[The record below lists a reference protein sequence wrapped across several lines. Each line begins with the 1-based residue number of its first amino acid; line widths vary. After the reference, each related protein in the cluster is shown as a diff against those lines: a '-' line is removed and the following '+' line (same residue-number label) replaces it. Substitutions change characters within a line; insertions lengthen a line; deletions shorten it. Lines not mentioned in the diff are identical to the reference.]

1 MNIANW
7 ISRAALAR
15 PEYPAVGH
23 GHKITQNYNE
33 LGRAVAAIAGGLKS
47 QYNLK
52 PNDRVGIIS
61 TNTPHYIEAI
71 FAIWHAGLIAVP
83 INAKL
88 HKNELNYIL
97 NDADISLCF
106 VSPQIFQ
113 ANEQRKIPFIA
124 FQSDEYGALLN
135 TSPISIH
142 PSKPDDTAW
151 IFYTSGTTGKPKGAM
166 LSHRNLTTMS
176 LNYFSDFDKIEP
188 GDTIIHPAPL
198 SHGAGLWMLPH
209 ICAMACNIIPQSGG
223 FDCDEI
229 FELLNHWPNVSL
241 FAAPTMVRRLTL
253 HKTTASTKNLKLII
267 YGGAPM
273 YVTDCMAALDRF
285 GPKLAQLYGQGESP
299 MTITHLPKQMLA
311 DINHPDWEQRLGT
324 VGICDSCVS
333 VKVVDETGLEVPTGQ
348 TGEIIVAGDTVM
360 TGYWNN
366 PKATQQS
373 LRNGWLFT
381 GDIGHFDEKGFLTL
395 TDRAKDLII
404 SGGSNIY
411 PREIEEVLLTAT
423 GVDEVSVISRADED
437 WGEIVVAYIVGNASE
452 SQLDAHCLKHIAR
465 FKRPKIYRFI
475 KALPKNNYGK
485 ILKTELRIIEN
496 NTPAT

>member
-7 ISRAALAR
+7 IIRAALSR
-15 PEYPAVGH
+15 PTYPAVGH
-23 GHKITQNYNE
+23 GHKVVQNYHQ
-33 LGRAVAAIAGGLKS
+33 LGQSVCAIAGGLLGQK
-47 QYNLK
+47 NLN
-52 PNDRVGIIS
+52 PGDRVGIIS
-61 TNTPHYIEAI
+61 ANTPQYIETI

-88 HKNELNYIL
+88 HQSELDYIL
-97 NDADISLCF
+97 NDADVSLCF
-106 VSPQIFQ
+106 VSPEILAKNSQT
-113 ANEQRKIPFIA
+113 KIPFIA
-124 FQSDEYGALLN
+124 FESDEYRALLN
-135 TSPISIH
+135 NSPTSIY
-142 PSKPDDTAW
+142 PSNPTDTAW
-151 IFYTSGTTGKPKGAM
+151 LFYTSGTTGKPKGAM
-166 LSHRNLTTMS
+166 LSHRNLMAMS

-209 ICAMACNIIPQSGG
+209 VCATACNVIPQTGG

-229 FELLNHWPNVSL
+229 FDLLNHWPNVSL

-253 HKTTASTKNLKLII
+253 HKTKASTENLKLII

-273 YVTDCMAALDRF
+273 YVTDCIAALDRF

-311 DINHPDWEQRLGT
+311 DKTNPDWKHRLGT

-333 VKVVDETGLEVPTGQ
+333 VKIVDDNDQEVPTDQ
-348 TGEIIVAGDTVM
+348 TGEIIVSGDTVM

-366 PKATQQS
+366 PKATKQS
-373 LRNGWLFT
+373 LKNGWLYT
-381 GDIGHFDEKGFLTL
+381 GDIGHFDNNGFLTL

-423 GVDEVSVISRADED
+423 GVEEVSVISRPDAD
-437 WGEIVVAYIVGNASE
+437 WGEIVVAYIVGNTDE
-452 SQLDAHCLKHIAR
+452 KLLDAHCLKHIAR

-475 KALPKNNYGK
+475 DELPKNNYGK
-485 ILKTELRIIEN
+485 VLKTQLRLLEN
-496 NTPAT
+496 QTPAT